1 MPRAVTGSIYTT
13 RTDGF
18 GIRWPEDGREQRQA
32 GFRTRTEARDWFHQ
46 NVRAR
51 LRRGGPSATIT
62 FDAFADLYLER
73 WGSDVTAR
81 TKTTVEEWLAPARTK
96 FGAFTLAELEHA
108 ADDIA
113 GWRAR
118 LGSDDRKHKATRA
131 LRQVLA
137 AAVRWRY
144 LDTNPAVTAGRNP
157 QPRAEEIRPFTPDE
171 LAAILEEISPA
182 DQAIVTVAAE
192 TGLRTNEW
200 PASERRDVSRT
211 SPPTIAV
218 ARRYAGGTLTP
229 YPKTARRVV
238 PLTPRALDAIDRL
251 PARIDTP
258 LLFPGDKGGHLN
270 LNNWR
275 NRVWHP
281 ALEAAGVA
289 KRGPYHLR
297 HTFATEAL
305 AAGVPLIVLAK
316 WMGNS
321 TDVLEL
327 HYGHVA
333 KDSMAGA
340 YALLAERSRV
350 IAGAAAAPN
359 EAKG

>member
-1 MPRAVTGSIYTT
+1 MPRPVTGSIYRT
-13 RTDGF
+13 RTDGL
-18 GIRWPEDGREQRQA
+18 GIRWPENGAEQRQA
-32 GFRTRTEARDWFHQ
+32 GFRTRTEAREWFDRT
-46 NVRAR
+46 VRPR

-62 FDAFADLYLER
+62 FDEFADLYLER
-73 WGSDVTAR
+73 WGADVTPR
-81 TKTTVEEWLAPARTK
+81 TRTTIEEWLAPARRK
-96 FGAFTLAELEHA
+96 FGAFTLAELEGA

-113 GWRAR
+113 AWRAR

-144 LDTNPAVTAGRNP
+144 LETNPAVDAGRNP
-157 QPRAEEIRPFTPDE
+157 QPRADEIRPFTPGE
-171 LAAILEEISPA
+171 LAAILLEIAPR
-182 DQAIVTVAAE
+182 DQAIVTLAAE

-200 PASERRDVSRT
+200 PALERRDVSRQD
-211 SPPTIAV
+211 PPSVAV
-218 ARRYAGGTLTP
+218 ARRYSNGTLTP
-229 YPKTARRVV
+229 YPKTGRRIV
-238 PLTPRALDAIDRL
+238 PLTPRALDALDLLPPRL
-251 PARIDTP
+251 DTP
-258 LLFPGDKGGHLN
+258 LLIPGDKGGHLN

-275 NRVWHP
+275 NRVWYP
-281 ALEAAGVA
+281 ALDAAGVEQ
-289 KRGPYHLR
+289 RGPYHLR

-305 AAGVPLIVLAK
+305 AAGVPMIVLAK

-350 IAGAAAAPN
+350 VAGSATTAN
-359 EAKG
+359 GTES